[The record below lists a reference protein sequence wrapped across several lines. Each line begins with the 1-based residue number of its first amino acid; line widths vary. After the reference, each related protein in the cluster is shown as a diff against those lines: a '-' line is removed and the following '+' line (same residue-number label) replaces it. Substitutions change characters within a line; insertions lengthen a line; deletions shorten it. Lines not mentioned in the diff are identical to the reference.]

1 MIFEIGVVI
10 LLWVIADE
18 LIAIRKHL
26 KGEDER

>member
-1 MIFEIGVVI
+1 MIFKILVVL

-26 KGEDER
+26 KGEDE